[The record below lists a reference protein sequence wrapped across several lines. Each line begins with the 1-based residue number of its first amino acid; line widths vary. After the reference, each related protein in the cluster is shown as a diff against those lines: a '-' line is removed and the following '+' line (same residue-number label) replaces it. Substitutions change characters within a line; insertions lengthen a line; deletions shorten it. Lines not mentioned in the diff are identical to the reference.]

1 MNIFNI
7 IILIVVSIMSVVQT
21 QMNFNNLQSQRK
33 FLAYNRLNMVIDNS
47 SDAALNSATLQ
58 LTAELQNTDLDPNE
72 IFNEFLQNVAYSYNM
87 GEVKESTNTY
97 YKLNHLFPFMVLLT
111 NDGFYI
117 RYLRSTQY
125 DKVEQPANTTTPIPT
140 NKNEYQP
147 YITPK
152 LPYTY
157 ITGEEPNVTA
167 YKYAFSGD
175 VIKIDAQ
182 YINKDTISSDDIEK
196 SYIVDHIDYDSKRY
210 EKEVLPRIAESVT
223 KRVKAF
229 IKDLNTNADMQIIL
243 PQEYELQSKIFPIS
257 GLSLITFTK
266 NFDLESEPISVFN
279 IAGTQIVRQHK
290 VYCYQED
297 GKKYYY
303 FENSKN
309 PVDPKQVEKVVNSA
323 EEAVELGY
331 SPALHRILSER
342 NK

>member
-7 IILIVVSIMSVVQT
+7 IILVVVSIMSVVQT
-21 QMNFNNLQSQRK
+21 QINFNNLQAQRK

-47 SDAALNSATLQ
+47 SDAALSSAALQ
-58 LTAELQNTDLDPNE
+58 LSAELQNTDIDPE
-72 IFNEFLQNVAYSYNM
+72 EVFKEFLQDVAYSYNM
-87 GEVKESTNTY
+87 GDFKEGTNTY
-97 YKLNHLFPFMVLLT
+97 YKLNHLFPFIVLLT

-117 RYLRSTQY
+117 RYLREKQY
-125 DKVEQPANTTTPIPT
+125 DKIEQPADTSTAIP
-140 NKNEYQP
+140 NNRKEYMP

-157 ITGEEPNVTA
+157 VTGTEPDVKA

-175 VIKIDAQ
+175 IIKIDAK
-182 YINKDTISSDDIEK
+182 YINKDTVTQEDIDK
-196 SYIVDHIDYDSKRY
+196 SYTVEHIDYDSKRY
-210 EKEVLPRIAESVT
+210 ETEVLPRIAETVT
-223 KRVKAF
+223 KKVKAF
-229 IKDLNTNADMQIIL
+229 IKELNTNADMQIML

-257 GLSLITFTK
+257 GISLITFTK
-266 NFDLESEPISVFN
+266 NFDLESDPINVFN
-279 IAGTQIVRQHK
+279 IAGTQIVRQQK

-309 PVDPKQVEKVVNSA
+309 GVDPKLIDKVVNTA